1 MDLFESI
8 LKYSENSPSSTRF
21 LVFVMMVYDIRKL
34 KRVEKNWF
42 KVGLSRCKKNVLF
55 ALMKAP

>member
-34 KRVEKNWF
+34 KRVEKN
-42 KVGLSRCKKNVLF
+42 
-55 ALMKAP
+55 